1 MNLALEHCQPTVVA
15 LDAPACEALLAA
27 CAGWD
32 IESGK
37 LVKTFR
43 FADYYHT
50 IAFVNVVA
58 WLSHQQDHHPEL
70 TVGYNTCRVAYDTH
84 SVKGLSRNDFI
95 CAARLE
101 AL

>member
-1 MNLALEHCQPTVVA
+1 MSLALEHCQPTVVA
-15 LDAPACEALLAA
+15 LDASACEPLLAA
-27 CAGWD
+27 CGGWG

-70 TVGYNTCRVAYDTH
+70 TVGYNTCQVAYDTH

-101 AL
+101 TL